1 MKKTILTLL
10 TCALLLAAGLLP
22 ARALEDADDLFAG
35 QPVSSL
41 AAMEGGFFA
50 LTDAEE
56 GSGVG
61 DPSRA
66 GAGSLL
72 SLAPEDAVTHLWRR
86 SCALACTLTPAAW
99 AVSQSKG

>member
-10 TCALLLAAGLLP
+10 TCALLLTVGLLP

-56 GSGVG
+56 GQTVWVIHPGQ
-61 DPSRA
+61 A
-66 GAGSLL
+66 
-72 SLAPEDAVTHLWRR
+72 
-86 SCALACTLTPAAW
+86 PAADRKS
-99 AVSQSKG
+99 VV

>member
-35 QPVSSL
+35 QPISSL

-50 LTDAEE
+50 LTDAE
-56 GSGVG
+56 
-61 DPSRA
+61 
-66 GAGSLL
+66 
-72 SLAPEDAVTHLWRR
+72 
-86 SCALACTLTPAAW
+86 
-99 AVSQSKG
+99 KG